1 MTTSAVTAT
10 SVMYNL
16 PSDTNGGNP
25 ISLSTQQFQQELEAI
40 QSALEQ
46 LQSKDSSPSVVQPI
60 DSAPSNLPESYQ
72 AYWTAS
78 QYLALNQDG
87 LCETQQQEIHQDL
100 VVAGEDQTLI
110 TGQLAALLGNGVQN
124 GQTALV
130 GYGGHAYYVT
140 NRDGQVYAGLVPDPV
155 SPNPNA

>member
-1 MTTSAVTAT
+1 
-10 SVMYNL
+10 L

-25 ISLSTQQFQQELEAI
+25 ISLSSTQFEQELQAI
-40 QSALEQ
+40 QAALQQ
-46 LQSKDSSPSVVQPI
+46 LHSSDPAPYVGQPMDPPPSTLPQP
-60 DSAPSNLPESYQ
+60 YQ

-87 LCETQQQEIHQDL
+87 LCETQAQEVHQDL

-110 TGQLAALLGNGVQN
+110 TGEMAALLGNGVAN

-130 GYGGHAYYVT
+130 GYNGQAYYVT
-140 NRDGQVYAGLVPDPV
+140 NRDGQIYAGLVPDPV
-155 SPNPNA
+155 SPQTSA